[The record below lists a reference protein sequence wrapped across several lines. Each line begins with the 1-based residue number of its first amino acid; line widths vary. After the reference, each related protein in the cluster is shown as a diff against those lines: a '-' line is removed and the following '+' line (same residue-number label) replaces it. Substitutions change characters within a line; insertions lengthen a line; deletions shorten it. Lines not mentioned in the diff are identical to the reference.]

1 MGNTGWSHESKA
13 QALLKAWE
21 KRDRNWSLASKEWG
35 RSKRKRKKKD
45 SYKCRCYKNT
55 SSKEGSILL
64 CHEKFLFQICVLSRF
79 TYTSYRFF
87 SRAKSYT
94 ARYRFF
100 FEKYGQ
106 NFSLPTHAIQIQLKP
121 LVREGRQAGA
131 SSLSREFLVG
141 CLYLK
146 AEIKNL
152 HFFFFFSIFFFFT
165 WVHVLL
171 LKLTSGKFLNIWYD
185 IKGRIALLTER
196 KQ

>member
-1 MGNTGWSHESKA
+1 MGDTGWSHESKA

-45 SYKCRCYKNT
+45 SYKCRCCKNT

-94 ARYRFF
+94 ARYRSF

-106 NFSLPTHAIQIQLKP
+106 NFSLPTHAMQIQLKP
-121 LVREGRQAGA
+121 LGREGRLGLPAWVE
-131 SSLSREFLVG
+131 SFMVG

-152 HFFFFFSIFFFFT
+152 HFLFSFSIFFFFS

-171 LKLTSGKFLNIWYD
+171 LKLNSGKFLNIWYG
-185 IKGRIALLTER
+185 IKGRIALLTEM